1 MQNSKHIFISLV
13 TSIMTL
19 MTTTSCENLLNMDEA
34 DEKIVVEGWIDCGD
48 YPIVMLSKNIT
59 LVDSMYNEEEL
70 LKYLVNDASVR
81 VVCGN
86 DTATLKG
93 TININYFP
101 PFTYTTKDMKGEAGK
116 SYKLIVDTSD
126 GLHHLEATT
135 TVPKPVY
142 LDSLCIEHIGSTDTL
157 YQVRTFFRD
166 NKDEDNYYKIFVKTL
181 NDTHADD
188 EEGSYAS
195 MFRNNFLSSRIS
207 VFDDSIL
214 GDTTEFIVTR
224 GFVNYA
230 KDFQTYF
237 IPNDKLTIKFAQI
250 DRQSYIALKDIQH
263 SVTFGGMVAIN
274 ASRMIHTNVTGGLGT
289 WIGYGASYYDVVIP
303 GK

>member
-93 TININYFP
+93 TFNINYFP
-101 PFTYTTKDMKGEAGK
+101 PFTYTTKDMKGETGK